1 MTVWMDTAK
10 PGRKPRTSRRI
21 ILVLGV
27 SAIVIASA
35 FAVWVLFVRP
45 RTLAEVYGFGRW
57 SPGSAVAI
65 EGTITSIVRE
75 NTSYGPEVYL
85 GLDGGSECPNSPNVV
100 GDPTATYAIGARF
113 QTTLHFQALTV
124 NGDPAVSAPELHCPF
139 PSALEAIGTVLDAV
153 SLVGGRILLAYNGTG
168 PNGVVHYEILTANG
182 RAYRPDTLPATLRKS
197 VPIQGSNPA
206 LPAGGPI
213 DSPARWRD
221 FGALQFLRASGAYSE
236 FPIVDDMPSLA
247 AGVSR
252 NGSLRFVDT
261 NVDGLVDDGD
271 RLDVNLAAT
280 GSPTGWDT
288 YQLVIGGLFAAP
300 QTYVGGARF
309 ILNGPSGPLDVP
321 LGERAEAQV
330 GLRYAGD
337 TFGTAATSRIEAAP
351 MFGPAPALANLRFF
365 VEAGGTSG
373 NGTFSAL
380 PVTLTNGVSLAF
392 MDATGDGRLDSGDVF
407 LVGGLANHTSVSL
420 YLAQGNASVGTIAW
434 VVGYGEPI
442 GRLPPLIFTTQGT
455 NPWQAT
461 ANAWFWSPELALN
474 RTIRASLLENGIAV
488 LTNVSVVGGIL
499 GTFANGTLAFTDS
512 DGDGSLSTGDVFTVT
527 GASGNRYE
535 LDVSVLYETAW
546 RAYM

>member
-113 QTTLHFQALTV
+113 QTTLHFQALSV

-252 NGSLRFVDT
+252 NGSLRFVDMMMLLCT
-261 NVDGLVDDGD
+261 SFVRGTPTKRARCVHVPPLLGFW
-271 RLDVNLAAT
+271 AT
-280 GSPTGWDT
+280 
-288 YQLVIGGLFAAP
+288 VISCMP
-300 QTYVGGARF
+300 Q
-309 ILNGPSGPLDVP
+309 
-321 LGERAEAQV
+321 
-330 GLRYAGD
+330 YAG
-337 TFGTAATSRIEAAP
+337 S
-351 MFGPAPALANLRFF
+351 
-365 VEAGGTSG
+365 
-373 NGTFSAL
+373 
-380 PVTLTNGVSLAF
+380 
-392 MDATGDGRLDSGDVF
+392 
-407 LVGGLANHTSVSL
+407 
-420 YLAQGNASVGTIAW
+420 
-434 VVGYGEPI
+434 
-442 GRLPPLIFTTQGT
+442 
-455 NPWQAT
+455 
-461 ANAWFWSPELALN
+461 
-474 RTIRASLLENGIAV
+474 
-488 LTNVSVVGGIL
+488 
-499 GTFANGTLAFTDS
+499 S
-512 DGDGSLSTGDVFTVT
+512 D
-527 GASGNRYE
+527 ASGVTRMMDLIRVAGFYSRE
-535 LDVSVLYETAW
+535 
-546 RAYM
+546 

>member
-35 FAVWVLFVRP
+35 FAVWVLFVA
-45 RTLAEVYGFGRW
+45 TGTGLAAV
-57 SPGSAVAI
+57 SPG
-65 EGTITSIVRE
+65 
-75 NTSYGPEVYL
+75 
-85 GLDGGSECPNSPNVV
+85 GG
-100 GDPTATYAIGARF
+100 G
-113 QTTLHFQALTV
+113 
-124 NGDPAVSAPELHCPF
+124 
-139 PSALEAIGTVLDAV
+139 
-153 SLVGGRILLAYNGTG
+153 ILLAYTATG

-182 RAYRPDTLPATLRKS
+182 RAYRPDTLPATFRKS

-221 FGALQFLRASGAYSE
+221 FGALQFLGASGAYSE
-236 FPIVDDMPSLA
+236 FPLVDDMPSLA

-280 GSPTGWDT
+280 GSPTGW
-288 YQLVIGGLFAAP
+288 
-300 QTYVGGARF
+300 
-309 ILNGPSGPLDVP
+309 
-321 LGERAEAQV
+321 
-330 GLRYAGD
+330 
-337 TFGTAATSRIEAAP
+337 
-351 MFGPAPALANLRFF
+351 
-365 VEAGGTSG
+365 
-373 NGTFSAL
+373 
-380 PVTLTNGVSLAF
+380 SLAF

>member
-1 MTVWMDTAK
+1 
-10 PGRKPRTSRRI
+10 
-21 ILVLGV
+21 
-27 SAIVIASA
+27 
-35 FAVWVLFVRP
+35 
-45 RTLAEVYGFGRW
+45 
-57 SPGSAVAI
+57 
-65 EGTITSIVRE
+65 
-75 NTSYGPEVYL
+75 
-85 GLDGGSECPNSPNVV
+85 
-100 GDPTATYAIGARF
+100 
-113 QTTLHFQALTV
+113 
-124 NGDPAVSAPELHCPF
+124 
-139 PSALEAIGTVLDAV
+139 
-153 SLVGGRILLAYNGTG
+153 
-168 PNGVVHYEILTANG
+168 
-182 RAYRPDTLPATLRKS
+182 
-197 VPIQGSNPA
+197 
-206 LPAGGPI
+206 
-213 DSPARWRD
+213 
-221 FGALQFLRASGAYSE
+221 
-236 FPIVDDMPSLA
+236 
-247 AGVSR
+247 
-252 NGSLRFVDT
+252 
-261 NVDGLVDDGD
+261 
-271 RLDVNLAAT
+271 
-280 GSPTGWDT
+280 
-288 YQLVIGGLFAAP
+288 
-300 QTYVGGARF
+300 
-309 ILNGPSGPLDVP
+309 
-321 LGERAEAQV
+321 
-330 GLRYAGD
+330 
-337 TFGTAATSRIEAAP
+337 

-392 MDATGDGRLDSGDVF
+392 MDATGDGRRDSGDVF

-442 GRLPPLIFTTQGT
+442 GRLPPLTFTTQGT